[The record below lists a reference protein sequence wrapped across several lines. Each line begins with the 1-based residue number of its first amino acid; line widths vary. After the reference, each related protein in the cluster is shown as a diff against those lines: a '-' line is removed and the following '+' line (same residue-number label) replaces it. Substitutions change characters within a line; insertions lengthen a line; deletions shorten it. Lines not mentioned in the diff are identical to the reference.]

1 VHRQQAI
8 FIGLSYK
15 RLKDVNSL
23 GFAMLLL
30 LEIAD
35 VFV

>member
-1 VHRQQAI
+1 
-8 FIGLSYK
+8 
-15 RLKDVNSL
+15 LKDVNSL